1 MGTKYKHLNKMNI
14 KNQWYI
20 SITMLVLSLSLFM
33 SCKKE
38 KAGQFNL
45 AKQTVFQYISTSKN
59 LTLYQAALKRAGI
72 YNAETFST
80 GGPFTVFAPVDS
92 AFINAGLTL
101 DSINKYD
108 PQALALV
115 LKYNIIFGKISAAS
129 LVGFYAEDVPSQNP
143 KFEPRITKNYYGIF
157 FDGIPLIDGSSV
169 DLGDG
174 ALHELKRMPF
184 PPTTD
189 IFDLIN
195 KSPDLT
201 FFAAALKH
209 IGYDAMLS
217 VPPPPFPGITGDAAL
232 YYTIFAPTN
241 EAYKKFGYPDIAAIY
256 ADDPSN
262 LQYYIDT
269 YIIPGK
275 IFTSAFIG
283 GYALD
288 GPNYYVQADGFS
300 IFAIGNVGLTHIIHP
315 DIVTTNGVIHI
326 VDQVIVSH

>member
-1 MGTKYKHLNKMNI
+1 MGTKYKYQKKMKINNRCRI
-14 KNQWYI
+14 I
-20 SITMLVLSLSLFM
+20 IVSLFLPLFFLI

-38 KAGQFNL
+38 NANQFNQ

-59 LTLYQAALKRAGI
+59 LGLYQAALKRAGM

-92 AFINAGLTL
+92 AFINVGLTL

-115 LKYNIIFGKISAAS
+115 LKYDITFGKISAAS
-129 LVGFYAEDVPSQNP
+129 LVGFYAEDVQSQNP
-143 KFEPRITKNYYGIF
+143 TFKPRITKNYYGIF
-157 FDGIPLIDGSSV
+157 FDGIPLVAGSSM

-174 ALHELKRMPF
+174 ALHKLKRMPF

-209 IGYDAMLS
+209 IGYDAMFS
-217 VPPPPFPGITGDAAL
+217 VPPPPNPYITGDAAL
-232 YYTIFAPTN
+232 YYTLFAPTN

-256 ADDPSN
+256 ADAPSN

-275 IFTSAFIG
+275 VFTSAFIG
-283 GYALD
+283 GYALA
-288 GPNYYVQADGFS
+288 GANYYVQADGFS

-315 DIVTTNGVIHI
+315 DIVATNGVIHI

>member
-1 MGTKYKHLNKMNI
+1 MKINSRCRFI
-14 KNQWYI
+14 I
-20 SITMLVLSLSLFM
+20 VSLFLPLFFFI
-33 SCKKE
+33 SCKKNDAE
-38 KAGQFNL
+38 QFNQ
-45 AKQTVFQYISTSKN
+45 AKQTVFQYISASKN
-59 LTLYQAALKRAGI
+59 LSLYQAALKKAGM

-101 DSINKYD
+101 DSINNYD
-108 PQALALV
+108 PKALALV
-115 LKYNIIFGKISAAS
+115 LKYNIVFGKISAAS

-143 KFEPRITKNYYGIF
+143 AFTPRITKNYYGTF
-157 FDGIPLIDGSSV
+157 FDGIPLVAGSSL

-209 IGYDAMLS
+209 IGYDAKLS
-217 VPPPPFPGITGDAAL
+217 VPPPPNPYVTGD
-232 YYTIFAPTN
+232 
-241 EAYKKFGYPDIAAIY
+241 AAIY
-256 ADDPSN
+256 ADDPAN

-269 YIIPGK
+269 YIFPGK
-275 IFTSAFIG
+275 LFTSAFIG
-283 GYALD
+283 GY
-288 GPNYYVQADGFS
+288 GFNFSNYYVEADGFS